1 MTRLISKSRVFRF
14 SNFSLTF
21 WFLNR
26 TIFVIFLS
34 PVIVYKKKNILKNHL
49 RNIALPFNK
58 QNSSSY
64 FATHKCE
71 STLKVHLEEPTRIYE
86 LECII
91 YVFVFVIL
99 AYECSSCGGDISCNL
114 TLSYNQQNNITLQLI
129 FASRLLRFT

>member
-1 MTRLISKSRVFRF
+1 MVLKLLTDVLVSEPDDICDISFPCDC
-14 SNFSLTF
+14 LQ
-21 WFLNR
+21 
-26 TIFVIFLS
+26 
-34 PVIVYKKKNILKNHL
+34 KKKKLKNHL

-99 AYECSSCGGDISCNL
+99 TYECSSCGGDISCNL

-129 FASRLLRFT
+129 FASRLLSFT